1 MQQPYE
7 IGTVIIPTVE
17 IRKLRLRESQNLPK
31 GIITECEAELC
42 EAELQAQVSLTI
54 APPANGNSR
63 HVPAPR
69 LDIFT
74 QPVVILKRP
83 HMVGIIILFLHWR
96 KRRLTLYDK
105 STQQTGSR
113 RAVPQPDK
121 GVYENPTVNI
131 FNGERLNTFHLR
143 EEADKDAC
151 SH

>member
-1 MQQPYE
+1 
-7 IGTVIIPTVE
+7 
-17 IRKLRLRESQNLPK
+17 
-31 GIITECEAELC
+31 
-42 EAELQAQVSLTI
+42 
-54 APPANGNSR
+54 
-63 HVPAPR
+63 
-69 LDIFT
+69 
-74 QPVVILKRP
+74 
-83 HMVGIIILFLHWR
+83 MVGIIILFLHWR